1 MSSQIV
7 KEVVPVTSLA
17 ELRREL
23 DSIDDRLHDLLMARA
38 EVVERVA
45 LDPAKPGLKIR
56 PGREASIIRRLLAR
70 NAGALPGQ
78 AIMRLWREIFAT
90 ALIIE
95 GGQTVAVCARDEH
108 SDLPA
113 LAREHFGPL
122 TALHRHRNP
131 AQALADIERGT
142 AQVAVLPP
150 PGEEADGHWWTA
162 LMGTGPRPLSV
173 IAKLPFWTRR
183 AEGAPAG
190 DAYVVAAIR
199 PDASGQ
205 DRGLIALELNADV
218 SRTRIISILTA
229 AGFAPGQIW
238 LKRDGGDT
246 RSLALVEIEGL
257 VEDGDERLAQITGLD
272 APASVIGGFAV
283 PLDAA

>member
-1 MSSQIV
+1 MIT
-7 KEVVPVTSLA
+7 EVAPPVTLA
-17 ELRREL
+17 ELRQQL
-23 DSIDDRLHDLLMARA
+23 DAIDDKLHDLLMQRA

-45 LDPAKPGLKIR
+45 QDPSKPGLKIR

-70 NAGALPGQ
+70 NAGALPRQ
-78 AIMRLWREIFAT
+78 AIVRFWREMFTA

-95 GGQTVAVCARDEH
+95 GGQTIAVCNGDDG
-108 SDLPA
+108 DLAA

-131 AQALADIERGT
+131 TQALADIERGT

-150 PGEEADGHWWTA
+150 PSEEPDGSWWTA
-162 LMGTGPRPLSV
+162 LMGTGPLSV
-173 IAKLPFWTRR
+173 IAKLPFWTKR

-190 DAYVVAAIR
+190 DAFVVAAIR
-199 PDASGQ
+199 PDPSGE
-205 DRGLIALELNADV
+205 DRGLIALELNADI

-229 AGFAPGQIW
+229 AGFTPGQIW
-238 LKRDGGDT
+238 LKRESDS
-246 RSLALVEIEGL
+246 RSLALIEVEGL
-257 VEDGDERLAQITGLD
+257 VEDGDERLTQITGLD

-283 PLDAA
+283 PLDAP

>member
-1 MSSQIV
+1 MASQIT
-7 KEVVPVTSLA
+7 ENPARTETLG
-17 ELRREL
+17 ELRQQL
-23 DSIDDRLHDLLMARA
+23 DVIDDQLHELLRRRA

-45 LDPAKPGLKIR
+45 RDPSKPGLKIR

-70 NAGALPGQ
+70 NSGALPPQ
-78 AIMRLWREIFAT
+78 AIMRLWREIFAA

-95 GGQTVAVCARDEH
+95 GGQTVAVCARDDT
-108 SDLPA
+108 SDLTA

-131 AQALADIERGT
+131 AQALADLERGT

-150 PGEEADGHWWTA
+150 PSEEPDGNWWTA
-162 LMGTGPRPLSV
+162 LMGSGPLSV
-173 IAKLPFWTRR
+173 IAKLPFWTKRP
-183 AEGAPAG
+183 EGGPTG

-205 DRGLIALELNADV
+205 DRGLIALELNADI
-218 SRTRIISILTA
+218 SRTRMISLLTT

-238 LKRDGGDT
+238 LKRDGE
-246 RSLALVEIEGL
+246 RSSLALIEVEGL
-257 VEDGDERLAQITGLD
+257 VEDGDPRLSQITGLD
-272 APASVIGGFAV
+272 APPSIIGGFAL
-283 PLDAA
+283 PLDFLS

>member
-1 MSSQIV
+1 MASQIV
-7 KEVVPVTSLA
+7 EDTTRPETLSD
-17 ELRREL
+17 LRREL
-23 DSIDDRLHDLLMARA
+23 DAIDDQLHDLLRRRA

-45 LDPAKPGLKIR
+45 LDPSKPGLKIR

-70 NAGALPGQ
+70 DSGALPPQ
-78 AIMRLWREIFAT
+78 AIMRLWREIFAA

-95 GGQTVAVCARDEH
+95 GGQTVAVCARDDS
-108 SDLPA
+108 SDLTA

-131 AQALADIERGT
+131 AQALADLERGT

-150 PGEEADGHWWTA
+150 PSEEPDGTWWTA
-162 LMGTGPRPLSV
+162 LMGTGPLSV
-173 IAKLPFWTRR
+173 IAKLPFWTKR

-190 DAYVVAAIR
+190 DAYVVAGIR

-205 DRGLIALELNADV
+205 DRGLIALELNADT
-218 SRTRIISILTA
+218 SRTRIISLLTA
-229 AGFAPGQIW
+229 AGFSPGQMW
-238 LKRDGGDT
+238 LKRDGEKS
-246 RSLALVEIEGL
+246 SLALVEVEGL
-257 VEDGDERLAQITGLD
+257 VEDGDARLAQITGLD

-283 PLDAA
+283 PLDSLP

>member
-1 MSSQIV
+1 MITDV
-7 KEVVPVTSLA
+7 PPPVTLA
-17 ELRREL
+17 ELRRQL
-23 DSIDDRLHDLLMARA
+23 DAIDDKLHDLLRQRA
-38 EVVERVA
+38 EVVELVA
-45 LDPAKPGLKIR
+45 QDPSKPGIKIR

-70 NAGALPGQ
+70 NTGALPGQ
-78 AIMRLWREIFAT
+78 AIMRLWREMFAA
-90 ALIIE
+90 ALMIE
-95 GGQTVAVCARDEH
+95 GGQTIAVCARDEN

-131 AQALADIERGT
+131 TQALADIERGT

-150 PGEEADGHWWTA
+150 PSEEPDGAWWTA
-162 LMGTGPRPLSV
+162 LMGTGPLSV
-173 IAKLPFWTRR
+173 IAKLPFWTKR

-190 DAYVVAAIR
+190 DAFVVAAIR
-199 PDASGQ
+199 PDPSGQ
-205 DRGLIALELNADV
+205 DRGLIALELNADI

-238 LKRDGGDT
+238 LKRESDS
-246 RSLALVEIEGL
+246 RSLALIEVDGL

-283 PLDAA
+283 PLDAP